1 MKKSLG
7 LIATA
12 ALAFSPVA
20 VFAQEIQ
27 TNFQGAS
34 NSGAA
39 IGTGN
44 FVNQNI
50 NQTNFQDQLQ
60 LDGYYYGTDP
70 QVQTSVQD
78 ASNSGAAVGTGNF
91 VNQNIDQFNGQIQ
104 TDVDGYGVPYYMPY

>member
-7 LIATA
+7 ILATV

-20 VFAQEIQ
+20 VFAQQVES
-27 TNFQGAS
+27 NFQGAS

-39 IGTGN
+39 VGTGN

-50 NQTNFQDQLQ
+50 DQTSFQDQFQ
-60 LDGYYYGTDP
+60 LDGYYYGAEP
-70 QVQTSVQD
+70 QVQQSVQD

-91 VNQNIDQFNGQIQ
+91 VNQDIDQYNQQVQ
-104 TDVDGYGVPYYMPY
+104 TDVGGYGYHLPY